1 MNMLH
6 HEALRQLT
14 LDRQQLYRREA
25 ETERLARHARGR
37 RQRRK
42 RRLLLDALRPAGSQ
56 PA

>member
-1 MNMLH
+1 MLH

>member
-14 LDRQQLYRREA
+14 LDRQQLRLREA
-25 ETERLARHARGR
+25 EAERLGLQTRAR

-42 RRLLLDALRPAGSQ
+42 RRLILDALRPARSH